1 MLSLKAQ
8 KAIVKSPII
17 LKGQTTR
24 VRQSDVR
31 ANSKPAQI
39 VERAAGAGRQHGRII
54 LRPAIWPH
62 RDWLAFACGHDA
74 GESSHAGE
82 GPSQT
87 RWECEQSK
95 FTGWP

>member
-39 VERAAGAGRQHGRII
+39 VERAAGAGSTA
-54 LRPAIWPH
+54 RPYHPASG
-62 RDWLAFACGHDA
+62 DLA
-74 GESSHAGE
+74 SS
-82 GPSQT
+82 
-87 RWECEQSK
+87 
-95 FTGWP
+95 